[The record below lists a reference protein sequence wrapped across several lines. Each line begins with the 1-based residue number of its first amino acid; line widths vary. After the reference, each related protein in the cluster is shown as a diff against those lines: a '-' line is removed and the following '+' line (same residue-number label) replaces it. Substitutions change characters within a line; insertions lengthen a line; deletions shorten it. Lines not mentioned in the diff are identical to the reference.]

1 MQLDRSVPGWLR
13 ITATGQ
19 VRQAARPLSAPMSAN
34 SSSWNSNR
42 MASAELATT
51 FSDWTVKCRNGCE
64 PPRLN
69 SCSDGGELMRL
80 HQCVVGCELPRTFVV
95 KTVVTT
101 RCMVIMTNKFADLLK
116 LELKYIQM
124 CR

>member
-1 MQLDRSVPGWLR
+1 
-13 ITATGQ
+13 
-19 VRQAARPLSAPMSAN
+19 LSAPMAAN

-64 PPRLN
+64 PPWQN

-95 KTVVTT
+95 KTVGTT
-101 RCMVIMTNKFADLLK
+101 RCMVIMTNKFTALLK